1 MAEPEAFVFPHPAEL
16 TSGEP
21 NLLVPPEM
29 VLILYNRQGVRGE
42 SSTYVNGLVRTWFS
56 FEAKSR
62 GWASTTWLGTSDCEY
77 PGPGCWLSI
86 LTKPELPPSP
96 EERRNCTVTSTQ
108 PPEHPSVEFISE
120 HLTSG
125 IEPPYQTEYKRDL
138 SHGDAQAELN
148 AQEDD
153 HTFAFL
159 GYDEMITN
167 LTHLVEILGWK
178 LEPLGEKEAHVL
190 SNRAGHKILL
200 VQRFNHPLLLEKVK
214 DSVKPD
220 A

>member
-1 MAEPEAFVFPHPAEL
+1 
-16 TSGEP
+16 
-21 NLLVPPEM
+21 
-29 VLILYNRQGVRGE
+29 
-42 SSTYVNGLVRTWFS
+42 
-56 FEAKSR
+56 
-62 GWASTTWLGTSDCEY
+62 
-77 PGPGCWLSI
+77 
-86 LTKPELPPSP
+86 
-96 EERRNCTVTSTQ
+96 
-108 PPEHPSVEFISE
+108 
-120 HLTSG
+120 LTSG